1 MSVDTPLMEI
11 VAIRDLNRL
20 DYADTLMRQKNFTRT
35 RTGSSVDELWML
47 EHEPVFSL
55 GQNSKPQHILAPG
68 DIPVVQSDRGGQV
81 TYHGPG
87 QLVVYLLFDLKRKGL
102 GVRQV
107 VDGIESAV
115 IDLLG
120 YYGLPAEAK
129 KSAPGVYVAE
139 AKVCS
144 LGLRVSRGCAY
155 HGLSLNVKMD
165 LEPYSRINPCGFPGL
180 AMEDLHGLGVEVSMA
195 DVKQELAQ
203 RLLQRFSYRHQ
214 TPEGWCHGF

>member
-1 MSVDTPLMEI
+1 MSVKTPLMET
-11 VAIRDLNRL
+11 VVIRDLNCL
-20 DYADTLMRQKNFTRT
+20 DYADTLMRQKKFTRQ
-35 RTGSSVDELWML
+35 RTESSVDELWML
-47 EHEPVFSL
+47 EHDRVFSL
-55 GQNSKPQHILAPG
+55 GQNSRPQHILAPG

-87 QLVVYLLFDLKRKGL
+87 QLVVYLLFDLKRKAL

-120 YYGLPAEAK
+120 SYGLPAEAK
-129 KSAPGVYVAE
+129 KSAPGVYVAG

-144 LGLRVSRGCAY
+144 LGLRISRSCAY

-180 AMEDLHGLGVEVSMA
+180 AMQDLFGLGVEIAMA
-195 DVKQELAQ
+195 DLKQDLAQ
-203 RLLQRFSYRHQ
+203 RLLKQFAYRHK
-214 TPEGWCHGF
+214 TPEDWYHGF